1 MLCREVRL
9 SGHLGEVSLM
19 QQFRIIAHPT
29 SDPLK
34 ALLFSPLLGIEPVG
48 AVYFSNSEKHS
59 TRSRVF
65 PYTSFVLYHFLRA
78 LKQNR
83 AQ

>member
-1 MLCREVRL
+1 MLSRKVHL

-34 ALLFSPLLGIEPVG
+34 ALLFSPLLEIEPVG
-48 AVYFSNSEKHS
+48 AVYF
-59 TRSRVF
+59 F
-65 PYTSFVLYHFLRA
+65 QL
-78 LKQNR
+78 
-83 AQ
+83 